1 MASYAEGVD
10 PGEKGGSAW
19 EIGSGN
25 RELFLRVQEVGEK
38 EISNNIPWYFAIEKV
53 PRSGTQQKEIL
64 TGIKLEVQ

>member
-1 MASYAEGVD
+1 MASYAEEVD

-38 EISNNIPWYFAIEKV
+38 EISNNIP
-53 PRSGTQQKEIL
+53 
-64 TGIKLEVQ
+64 